1 MKAANY
7 GCFFIVLS
15 LLNPNR
21 KTAQADCSSSR
32 QEPEPFRQKTKT
44 PSQSRGKNSREII
57 FKQTYATHS
66 KKQSEIDVIFQ
77 NYRNL

>member
-21 KTAQADCSSSR
+21 KTAQETTLPAGRHRNLSGRKQRRRFNQEAGNHIQTDLCDC
-32 QEPEPFRQKTKT
+32 
-44 PSQSRGKNSREII
+44 
-57 FKQTYATHS
+57 THS